1 VCTQAAAA
9 PVSRMNP
16 ARDFGPRRTQAILRI
31 GEKENSD
38 WRYALV
44 PILGPLIS
52 PLVAGGI
59 GAAIIKVVGI

>member
-1 VCTQAAAA
+1 
-9 PVSRMNP
+9 MNP